1 MCDPAIFR
9 PEPAVVK
16 FAEYRCR
23 PWAYRLEFLPDSAMN
38 PLWIVSL
45 SAIGALVP
53 MTVYTLIVWWL
64 DRHEREPLCLVALS
78 LLYGAI
84 PAAGISLAVSAL
96 VEHLLVPAV
105 LPDLFDLLAF
115 TLFVPVIEE
124 TAKALPLFFF
134 RRHTNFNN
142 ATDGIV
148 YGSAIGFGFGM
159 TENMIYFLGSFLA
172 GGYQHWMWTML
183 LRTVFSA
190 TVHAF
195 TTGLAGYFIGRIK
208 FSRTAPGP
216 MLGLGLAVAVL
227 GHVSWN
233 TMITLVA
240 GTRAMS
246 HYQVLLV
253 VFPAV
258 FLGLFILMQHSLH
271 EEVRIIRQELAEEAT
286 VGVLSPSLLRQI
298 ITAHRPWGRGRRRS
312 SITRE
317 LLTISTQLAFKKR
330 ERRCRQDA
338 PGVGRLE
345 HEIDGLRDGL
355 RRLCPNG
362 DNF

>member
-1 MCDPAIFR
+1 
-9 PEPAVVK
+9 
-16 FAEYRCR
+16 
-23 PWAYRLEFLPDSAMN
+23 MN

-78 LLYGAI
+78 LLYGAV
-84 PAAGISLAVSAL
+84 PAAGISLAVST
-96 VEHLLVPAV
+96 LLERLLTPTV
-105 LPDLFDLLAF
+105 LPDVFDLLAV

-124 TAKALPLFFF
+124 TAKASPLFVF

-159 TENMIYFLGSFLA
+159 TENLIYFLGSFLT
-172 GGYQHWMWTML
+172 GGFQHWMWTIL

-216 MLGLGLAVAVL
+216 MLGLGLAIAVL

-233 TMITLVA
+233 TAITLLA
-240 GTRAMS
+240 DSQSMS
-246 HYQVLLV
+246 QFQLLLI
-253 VFPAV
+253 VFPV
-258 FLGLFILMQHSLH
+258 LFMGLFILLQHSLR
-271 EEVRIIRQELAEEAT
+271 EEARIIRQELAEEAT
-286 VGVLSPSLLRQI
+286 IGVMAPALLRRI
-298 ITAHRPWGRGRRRS
+298 IDAHRLWGRGRRRLGV
-312 SITRE
+312 TRE
-317 LLTISTQLAFKKR
+317 MLTTSTLLAFKKR
-330 ERRCRQDA
+330 ERRCLR
-338 PGVGRLE
+338 E
-345 HEIDGLRDGL
+345 HAEDCVLSDEIDGLRDGL
-355 RRLCPNG
+355 RHLCSNS

>member
-1 MCDPAIFR
+1 M
-9 PEPAVVK
+9 K
-16 FAEYRCR
+16 FTESRCGL
-23 PWAYRLEFLPDSAMN
+23 WAYRLECLPDSTMN

-64 DRHEREPLCLVALS
+64 DCHEREPLRLVALS
-78 LLYGAI
+78 LLYGAV

-96 VEHLLVPAV
+96 VEHLLVPTV
-105 LPDLFDLLAF
+105 LPDLFDLLAV

-124 TAKALPLFFF
+124 TAKALPLYRL

-159 TENMIYFLGSFLA
+159 TENMIYFVGSFLA
-172 GGYQHWMWTML
+172 GGYQHWVWTML

-208 FSRTAPGP
+208 FSRTAAGP

-240 GTRAMS
+240 GARSMS
-246 HYQVLLV
+246 QFQVLLV
-253 VFPAV
+253 IFPAV

-271 EEVRIIRQELAEEAT
+271 EEARIIRQELAEEAT
-286 VGVLSPSLLRQI
+286 IGVLSPPLLRQI
-298 ITAHRPWGRGRRRS
+298 IAAHRPWGRGRRHA

-317 LLTISTQLAFKKR
+317 LLTISTRLAFKKR
-330 ERRCRQDA
+330 EQRCRQETFGIGA
-338 PGVGRLE
+338 LE

-355 RRLCPNG
+355 RRLCLNG